1 MNTVG
6 NEIWFSAVDNKDKTA
21 YTMSEALMQEAAEK
35 LELSGINY
43 YAFTVNAK
51 GKTAA
56 RICVN
61 TKDTE
66 KLEAILGEDMMNVLK
81 ASELAKPYSPP
92 EKNIIGNAEY
102 RYIPDKK
109 YHTSGADVALR
120 VAQELERE
128 GIQYSGCVYG
138 PRKAVI
144 TVSGKNYNRVVEIEK
159 EIIHARKHT
168 FYELIAK
175 RSEKDNE
182 VQHSEDKQELQ
193 DSRAEHDNR
202 QAAALSGDRT
212 VRTDAS
218 EISGGRTTG
227 SLERNAEQQNT
238 VSAPSRS
245 GRTESGAA
253 PESRTS
259 NDSSRH
265 RVQGSGESRESYEN
279 DRSEEQLPSG
289 SGGNDQERD
298 NLQLNIIGNT
308 AYRDIEDKIF
318 YNGIISEELY
328 NKYIKSTID
337 DLGIH
342 YSGQI
347 KDGMVTFTVSAKD
360 TANFEKYMN
369 VARNIYLIDSALAE
383 KGFSDEQIA
392 SLRHYTAEAA
402 TLDYISIDT
411 HLEPKYSNEQLSEL
425 AAKAI
430 ELKKIT
436 NIFSPEYTAALK
448 GIEDLK
454 TRYDISIS
462 LNEKGFSS
470 EQQDRI
476 LTAISNGF
484 DVSSIAAIDSTFS
497 ADEIDKFTDLIIN
510 NNFKEAVEFA
520 QLHEDKRAALNA
532 ISDFYIKEYG
542 DDTHL
547 PNSENIFGLAYTT
560 DEIYGQEYEIQVN
573 ADLDKAALITTINS
587 VVVKEERYE
596 NLAEMTRL
604 ALSNLNFDE
613 LVSIEDEEL
622 QKAGIRIEEDVHT
635 IEQDSSERSDV
646 HSETT
651 ESQEK
656 AFFWVDERLV
666 PELQDALWINN
677 EYANK
682 VVSVFASNAI
692 VEDDIIRNEAE
703 VKKLLL
709 KELDEDHIVEKAYS
723 ILKSS
728 YPVSI
733 DTSIDNDKAID
744 IWESGLSVYDSD
756 NQLISRDTADSDS
769 KYAWFDSNTVY
780 KAAPKDIEV
789 QQMYDDICNI
799 IENLDVDED
808 YSISK
813 MYMEFDWIDFNT
825 GQNAYINALDDL
837 RSGYTLN
844 LRNYFEAAG
853 NDAEREENDNV
864 LSDSKQALEL
874 LNKLENNFTYKAIE
888 REGLAKRLSGQNLE
902 KYYVNNEDKSVTL
915 TRYSQEKQQLEYYNV
930 YEKQLENA
938 LNSENFRDY
947 ILSNCF
953 SYSINSTDDSFD
965 YDAREF
971 CKPDEDFNNKD
982 NAADDELREV
992 LDRFQR
998 VDEIAQEEVE
1008 PEYTDKEM
1016 SFLTGDI
1023 VKFMAKSELS
1033 WDEIEDMGYI
1043 LFEKGYIDKHN
1054 PGENTTFS
1062 NNLAE
1067 TVLFDL
1073 SRRMNNGEDIR
1084 KDLAIAMLG
1093 NQKTFRNSNW
1103 DEFTIEYG
1111 EESFTAKYGNA
1122 EREVTY
1128 EAMGEG
1134 YLSLIEGEYNDI
1146 VFGRTVQDLHDELPE
1161 LSEDTA
1167 KELIAAFDGA
1177 VMHDWEND
1185 QIKTNRIKQA
1195 LNGILNNEEQTEKA
1209 FASIAYMKYDVR
1221 IEEEKAAEQPALVLD
1236 DISEPES
1243 GETISAESGFA
1254 KGPIVDGV
1262 QVYAALVDEVT
1273 KGTAFEN
1280 GKLRIQEF
1288 YEKSR
1293 SQPNHPTTNELADFM
1308 KKEYGTGGH
1317 TGDGNISLVSFDSK
1331 GVTFSFENGEK
1342 YAYSWEETATA
1353 AEYRLSNNT
1362 YLSPEQQTEWQKIK
1376 AERSP
1381 EENSEPYKIEIGDK
1395 FKNKAT
1401 SVISEVVSLSG
1412 ALPYYTDDYTVKR
1425 MSGAFEITE
1434 NVSYNN
1440 LMSSLYEYVG
1450 NAAQEKELSAPELA
1464 DTLPVV
1470 KNLSQLKAAI
1480 KPGMTFEIDE
1490 HHRPEC
1496 VGERRVVTSV
1506 NTVGFTSQKLD
1517 ENGQL
1522 SGKDIHMEWDKA
1534 SNWTFENNTYTSRL
1548 DNKELLMSFHFID
1561 TQELNKEP
1569 FREEIAGADSNTK
1582 YLIRENSDEQ
1592 YKYNVQILTSTD
1604 GKDFAYSGNGKFCE
1618 TLDEAREFVS
1628 KDIAERAAQ
1637 PKKFP
1642 NTIEHRNYTALYK
1655 LFPDI
1660 MSKEHNYEKRESD
1673 TYEPLSLEWIDKDK
1687 LSVMHTYISNGDLM
1701 YDPDIVLRIDHE
1713 NQTAAAVSYEQ
1724 SDMGVYQVC
1733 EDKPLQQREINS
1745 FMNTWL
1751 KNLERQDHTLTR
1763 AIAEHSFEGDVH
1775 DISIEYQNGSIT
1787 AVNGD
1792 ERAVSDY
1799 ISSKGIEIAAAPEE
1813 TYKIYQLKDN
1823 EYNRQFEF
1831 EGSDWLDEHQINPVI
1846 SDYDEVY
1853 SGNLDDIEFK
1863 QHKLAGIYQKF
1874 NVDHPADFRGH
1885 SLSVSDVIVLN
1896 QKGKETAYYVDSF
1909 GFKELP
1915 EFFKERTKLKIS
1927 EITFDK
1933 QLAAESELENQI
1945 VSEPVVQEVSDDNE
1959 VIIQEE
1965 TESTVQE
1972 LSVGDIIET
1981 EGKQWKVDKIDGDFA
1996 IYLTNTDK
2004 NDIMSCMSH
2013 IGHWKE
2019 KLDYTLIEKA
2029 GNEVEQPEFSQL
2041 SLFEAMEDAVTA
2053 EPVANAVTIET
2064 NEAEKS
2070 EKLDFRITSDIQS
2083 GGAKEKFRNNVAA
2096 IRTLKTIEEE
2106 NRTATP
2112 EEQAI
2117 LAKYVGWGG
2126 LSQAFDAT
2134 NDSWRKEYSDLRLLL
2149 NNDEYNAARASTTTS
2164 FYTSPVIIEEMYTAL
2179 GNMGFKGGNVLEP
2192 AMGVGNFF
2200 GLMPEDM
2207 RNNSQLTGVEL
2218 DSISGRISKQL
2229 YQSADIKVKGYEKTL
2244 FSDNKFDIA
2253 VGNVPFGDIMVA
2265 DSRYDKHHFKIHD
2278 YFFAKT
2284 LDKVRPGGV
2293 VAFVTSKGTLDKQ
2306 SDTVRK
2312 YLAERAELVG
2322 AVRLPNNAFKSLAGT
2337 EVTSDILFLQKRE
2350 EPVIGAEPEWT
2361 KLGHTADGLQINK
2374 YFEDHPEMII
2384 GKIVE
2389 GNKLYGNKDTMCVPV
2404 EGQDLRTELRK
2415 ALQNISC
2422 EIKPVE
2428 RAEKSDITVSAPEKL
2443 TVLPAEDEKN
2453 FSYVIKDNQLYYRNN
2468 EDLLPVKNSGS
2479 YKRIYGMTEINAAV
2493 RDVLDI
2499 QLNGGSDVQVQAAQ
2513 DKLTA
2518 KYDKFVAKFGNLND
2532 KANIKA
2538 FKDDISSPLLQSLE
2552 KVENGQVVGKADI
2565 FSKRT
2570 VRPKVEITHVSTS
2583 QEALAISISER
2594 ATVDLDYMQSL
2605 TGFDRNKLISDL
2617 HRVIYPNPERIDSE
2631 GNPKY
2636 EMADEYL
2643 SGNIRNKL
2651 AAAEAAAKNDIL
2663 YSSNVEALKAAMP
2676 ERLTAGDIDIR
2687 LGATWIPIDYI
2698 QQFMVETFKTP
2709 MKLQPY
2715 EHKWRGTSIEVNY
2728 GPKTATWS
2736 ISNKSADKSNVTAAT
2751 TFGTE
2756 KRNAYQLL
2764 EDALNLRDTKVT
2776 KKIELDDGKEKNV
2789 LDDKAT
2795 AAARQKQRAIK
2806 EAFKEW
2812 IFKDPE
2818 RREFL
2823 VERYNVLF
2831 NSTKPREYDG
2841 SHLSFPGMNPD
2852 ITLKPHQKNA
2862 IAHALYGGNTLFAH
2876 EVGAGK
2882 TFEMIATAMEGKR
2895 LGLHHKSLMVVPNHL
2910 TEQMG
2915 QDFLKLYPNANI
2927 LVATKND
2934 FTKENRQKLCAKIA
2948 TGNFDAVII
2957 GHSQITKIP
2966 VSIERQQKTIQ
2977 EQIEDLRNGIAELEA
2992 QDGTKFT
2999 VKQMEK
3005 TIKNLETKL
3014 EKLQSENQDDVVTFE
3029 QLGVDKMFV
3038 DEAHEFKNL
3047 FLTTKMTNVSG
3058 ISTNQNTKKT
3068 PDLYAKCR
3076 YLDEITGN
3084 RGTTFATGT
3093 PVANSMTEIY
3103 TMQKYLQSDRLEELG
3118 LKHFDCWAAN
3128 FGETV
3133 SAYEVRPA
3141 GTDYRMKTRFA
3152 KFNNIPELMS
3162 LFKEVADIKTSDQLD
3177 LDVPECETQTIVAKP
3192 TKIQTDI
3199 VASLAERA
3207 DKIQNGGVDSS
3218 VDNMLCV
3225 TNDGRKCG
3233 LDQRLINPM
3242 LPDEP
3247 GTKVNLCVENV
3258 FNIWNDTKENRLTQ
3272 LIFCDMGVP
3281 NIKADQVQNVA
3292 DNDRVT
3298 NSAHI
3303 TISSAFSELK
3313 SSESIIKEIM
3323 SAIDIMKNS
3332 YSSDQDNVPANNWTQ
3347 LSAAFD
3353 EIVKANKKNK
3363 EVGTFLADSNV
3374 HTILSAAI
3382 NGDMTPLVEDDFDKA
3397 LFLLNEMLYSHK
3409 EQVIDP
3415 DPKRLAKV
3423 LSKIEKTNKKPE
3435 VETELEEEEKVND
3448 DAIEEVGKIS
3458 IYDDIREKLVA
3469 KGVPREE
3476 IAFIHEAKNETAK
3489 AEMFAKVRR
3498 GDIRVLI
3505 GSTAKMGCGTNV
3517 QTKLV
3522 ALHDLDAP
3530 WRPADMEQ
3538 RRGRMVR
3545 QGNENKKVHLFR
3557 YVTEKTF
3564 DSYLFQ
3570 TLENKQ
3576 KFIGQIMTSKSPAR
3590 NCADVDANA
3599 LSYSEVK
3606 ALCAG
3611 NPLIKEKMTLEN
3623 EIAELKMIKSS
3634 YDNQH
3639 YQLQDNVL
3647 KKYPTELEA
3656 TTKRIECIKNDIQ
3669 YLETV
3674 PDRLN
3679 EDGKKIL
3686 DIKVCGVNYSE
3697 REKAGEALLAAM
3709 REKCGS
3715 QFEKMETLAE
3725 YKGFKVSVSFNTWR
3739 REYVAELKREDL
3751 AYRINLGTSPTGN
3764 ITRIENAISGLPKEL
3779 EFYTARESEL
3789 KTLIE
3794 EGKLEMNKP
3803 FPQAAELH
3811 DKMERLAQIEI
3822 ELQPPEKVTDKDVKE
3837 SDKKTAEN
3845 TQDKPLFSRSIQ
3857 RDFAEK
3863 AKNNIP
3869 DSSQEKEAL

>member
-92 EKNIIGNAEY
+92 DKNIIGNAEY

-182 VQHSEDKQELQ
+182 VQHSEDKRELQ

-238 VSAPSRS
+238 VSAPSGS
-245 GRTESGAA
+245 GRTESGSA
-253 PESRTS
+253 PESRTG
-259 NDSSRH
+259 NDGSRH

-476 LTAISNGF
+476 LAAIGSGF
-484 DVSSIAAIDSTFS
+484 DVSSISAIDSTFS

-547 PNSENIFGLAYTT
+547 PASENVYGLAYTT

-587 VVVKEERYE
+587 VVVKEEQYE

-622 QKAGIRIEEDVHT
+622 QKAGIRIEEDAPT
-635 IEQDSSERSDV
+635 IEQDSSKRSDV
-646 HSETT
+646 HPETI

-682 VVSVFASNAI
+682 VVSVFASNVI
-692 VEDDIIRNEAE
+692 VDDDIIRNEAE

-733 DTSIDNDKAID
+733 DTSIDEDKAID

-756 NQLISRDTADSDS
+756 NQLISRNTADSES

-789 QQMYDDICNI
+789 QHMYDDICNI

-844 LRNYFEAAG
+844 LRNYFEAAR
-853 NDAEREENDNV
+853 NDAEREGNENV

-888 REGLAKRLSGQNLE
+888 REGLAKRLSGQDME
-902 KYYVNNEDKSVTL
+902 KYYVNYEDKSVTL

-930 YEKQLENA
+930 YEKQLEKA
-938 LNSENFRDY
+938 LNSENFREY

-953 SYSINSTDDSFD
+953 SYSVNSQNDSFD

-971 CKPDEDFNNKD
+971 FKPDEDFNNKD

-998 VDEIAQEEVE
+998 VDEIAQEEIE

-1067 TVLFDL
+1067 TVLYDL

-1103 DEFTIEYG
+1103 DEFTVEYG
-1111 EESFTAKYGNA
+1111 EESFTAKYGKA

-1209 FASIAYMKYDVR
+1209 FASIAYMKYDVKTGEGNKESINEMLLSNSDLAKLYAEYLLDDTLIQENLAYSLFEYGYINEPSDKYSYYGR
-1221 IEEEKAAEQPALVLD
+1221 NVNEVELQKLVERYQAGEDIREELAVGLMHPDDRKHNIEFDLIDGIPYLHSLMNEKPYVKGQYLLNAEIEKSSVRVSFNKTEYVLTYEEIGQALIDRAFDKFDNLTYLYVCGELDDNLPNVSRDTCGKLIDAFDRNMTSGWEKDRAKQDQIKNALFAILNNQNQAEKAFA
-1236 DISEPES
+1236 
-1243 GETISAESGFA
+1243 TIADA
-1254 KGPIVDGV
+1254 KYKVKV
-1262 QVYAALVDEVT
+1262 SDE
-1273 KGTAFEN
+1273 KEM
-1280 GKLRIQEF
+1280 
-1288 YEKSR
+1288 SR
-1293 SQPNHPTTNELADFM
+1293 S
-1308 KKEYGTGGH
+1308 
-1317 TGDGNISLVSFDSK
+1317 
-1331 GVTFSFENGEK
+1331 
-1342 YAYSWEETATA
+1342 ET
-1353 AEYRLSNNT
+1353 
-1362 YLSPEQQTEWQKIK
+1362 
-1376 AERSP
+1376 
-1381 EENSEPYKIEIGDK
+1381 
-1395 FKNKAT
+1395 
-1401 SVISEVVSLSG
+1401 
-1412 ALPYYTDDYTVKR
+1412 
-1425 MSGAFEITE
+1425 
-1434 NVSYNN
+1434 
-1440 LMSSLYEYVG
+1440 
-1450 NAAQEKELSAPELA
+1450 A

-1724 SDMGVYQVC
+1724 SDMGIYQVC

-1885 SLSVSDVIVLN
+1885 TLSVSDVIVLN

-1933 QLAAESELENQI
+1933 QLAAE
-1945 VSEPVVQEVSDDNE
+1945 NE
-1959 VIIQEE
+1959 IASQ
-1965 TESTVQE
+1965 TMTAPTVQE

-2053 EPVANAVTIET
+2053 EPAANAVTIET
-2064 NEAEKS
+2064 NEAEKP
-2070 EKLDFRITSDIQS
+2070 EKLDFRLTGDIQS

-2134 NDSWRKEYSDLRLLL
+2134 NDSWSKEYSDLRLLL

-2207 RNNSQLTGVEL
+2207 RNNSQLTGVEI

-2513 DKLTA
+2513 DKLAA
-2518 KYDKFVAKFGNLND
+2518 KYDKFVAKFGHLND

-2552 KVENGQVVGKADI
+2552 KVENGLVVGKADI

-2594 ATVDLDYMQSL
+2594 AKVDLEYMQSL

-2617 HRVIYPNPERIDSE
+2617 HRVIYPNPEKIDSE

-2651 AAAEAAAKNDIL
+2651 AAAEAAAENDII

-2676 ERLTAGDIDIR
+2676 EKLTAGDIDIR

-2709 MKLQPY
+2709 RTLQPY
-2715 EHKWRGTSIEVNY
+2715 AHKWRGASIEVKY
-2728 GPKTATWS
+2728 SGATATWS
-2736 ISNKSADKSNVTAAT
+2736 ITNKSADKNNVTAAT

-3822 ELQPPEKVTDKDVKE
+3822 ELQPPEKVTDKDAKE
-3837 SDKKTAEN
+3837 SDKQTAEN

>member
-1 MNTVG
+1 MGTPNTVG

-66 KLEAILGEDMMNVLK
+66 KLEAILGDEMMNVLK
-81 ASELAKPYSPP
+81 ATELAKPYSPP

-128 GIQYSGCVYG
+128 GIQFSGCVYG

-144 TVSGKNYNRVVEIEK
+144 TVSSKDYNRIIEIEK
-159 EIIHARKHT
+159 DVIHARKHT
-168 FYELIAK
+168 FYELIGK
-175 RSEKDNE
+175 RSEKENE
-182 VQHSEDKQELQ
+182 IQHSEDKPELS
-193 DSRAEHDNR
+193 DSRAEYDNR
-202 QAAALSGDRT
+202 QAAALTGDRS
-212 VRTDAS
+212 VRSDAS
-218 EISGGRTTG
+218 EISGGRTAG
-227 SLERNAEQQNT
+227 VSVGNAEQNDI
-238 VSAPSRS
+238 VPSPSGS

-253 PESRTS
+253 PENRTG
-259 NDSSRH
+259 NDSSGH
-265 RVQGSGESRESYEN
+265 RVSGSGESRKSYEN
-279 DRSEEQLPSG
+279 DRSEEQLSSG
-289 SGGNDQERD
+289 SRGNAQERD
-298 NLQLNIIGNT
+298 NIQLNIVGNT
-308 AYRDIEDKIF
+308 AYRDIPDKIY
-318 YNGIISEELY
+318 YNNVVNEELY

-337 DLGIH
+337 ELGIN
-342 YSGQI
+342 YSGQV

-360 TANFEKYMN
+360 AANFEKFMN
-369 VARNIYLIDSALAE
+369 VARNIYLIDSSLAE
-383 KGFSDEQIA
+383 KGFTEEQLR
-392 SLRHYTAEAA
+392 SLSPYTSKAA
-402 TLDYISIDT
+402 TLDYISIDS
-411 HLEPKYSNEQLSEL
+411 HLEPKYSSEQLSEL
-425 AAKAI
+425 AEKSI
-430 ELKKIT
+430 ELKQIT
-436 NIFSPEYTAALK
+436 NIFSPEYSAAVK
-448 GIEDLK
+448 EIEDLK
-454 TRYDISIS
+454 TGFDISLS

-470 EQQDRI
+470 EQQEHF
-476 LTAISNGF
+476 LAAIAKGF
-484 DVSSIAAIDSTFS
+484 DVSSITAIDNTFS
-497 ADEIDKFTDLIIN
+497 TDEIDRFTDLIIN
-510 NNFKEAVEFA
+510 NDFSGAVAFA
-520 QLHEDKRAALNA
+520 QVHEDRKAALNA

-547 PNSENIFGLAYTT
+547 PASENVYGLAYTT

-587 VVVKEERYE
+587 VVVKEEQYE

-604 ALSNLNFDE
+604 ALENLSFDD
-613 LVSIEDEEL
+613 LVSIENEEL
-622 QKAGIRIEEDVHT
+622 EKAGIRIEENTPT
-635 IEQDSSERSDV
+635 IEQNSSERSDV

-682 VVSVFASNAI
+682 VVSIFASNVI
-692 VEDDIIRNEAE
+692 VENDIIRNEAE

-733 DTSIDNDKAID
+733 DTSIDEDKAID
-744 IWESGLSVYDSD
+744 IWESGFSVYDSSD
-756 NQLISRDTADSDS
+756 QLISLDTASSES

-813 MYMEFDWIDFNT
+813 MYLEFDWLDFNT

-844 LRNYFEAAG
+844 LRNYFEACVT
-853 NDAEREENDNV
+853 DAEREGNENV
-864 LSDSKQALEL
+864 LSDSKHALEL
-874 LNKLENNFTYKAIE
+874 INKLENNFTYKAIE
-888 REGLAKRLSGQNLE
+888 REELAKRLSGRDME
-902 KYYVNNEDKSVTL
+902 KYYVNYEDKSVTL

-930 YEKQLENA
+930 YEKQLEQA
-938 LNSENFRDY
+938 LSSDNFREY

-953 SYSINSTDDSFD
+953 SYSINSKNDSFD

-971 CKPDEDFNNKD
+971 FKPDEDFNNKY

-998 VDEIAQEEVE
+998 VDEKAQEEIE

-1023 VKFMAKSELS
+1023 VKFMAKADLA
-1033 WDEIEDMGYI
+1033 WDEIEDMGYV

-1067 TVLFDL
+1067 TVLYDL
-1073 SRRMNNGEDIR
+1073 SRRMNSGEDIR
-1084 KDLAIAMLG
+1084 KDLALAMLG
-1093 NQKTFRNSNW
+1093 NQTTFRNSNW
-1103 DEFTIEYG
+1103 DEFTVEYG
-1111 EESFTAKYGNA
+1111 EESFTAKYGKA

-1146 VFGRTVQDLHDELPE
+1146 VFGRTVQDLHDELPDI
-1161 LSEDTA
+1161 SEDTA

-1177 VMHDWEND
+1177 VMHDWQND
-1185 QIKTNRIKQA
+1185 QIKTNHIKQA
-1195 LNGILNNEEQTEKA
+1195 LNAILGDEVRTEKA
-1209 FASIAYMKYDVR
+1209 FSSIAYMKYNVR
-1221 IEEEKAAEQPALVLD
+1221 IEDEKA
-1236 DISEPES
+1236 
-1243 GETISAESGFA
+1243 
-1254 KGPIVDGV
+1254 
-1262 QVYAALVDEVT
+1262 
-1273 KGTAFEN
+1273 
-1280 GKLRIQEF
+1280 
-1288 YEKSR
+1288 EK
-1293 SQPNHPTTNELADFM
+1293 N
-1308 KKEYGTGGH
+1308 
-1317 TGDGNISLVSFDSK
+1317 
-1331 GVTFSFENGEK
+1331 
-1342 YAYSWEETATA
+1342 
-1353 AEYRLSNNT
+1353 
-1362 YLSPEQQTEWQKIK
+1362 
-1376 AERSP
+1376 
-1381 EENSEPYKIEIGDK
+1381 
-1395 FKNKAT
+1395 T
-1401 SVISEVVSLSG
+1401 SV
-1412 ALPYYTDDYTVKR
+1412 
-1425 MSGAFEITE
+1425 
-1434 NVSYNN
+1434 
-1440 LMSSLYEYVG
+1440 
-1450 NAAQEKELSAPELA
+1450 PE
-1464 DTLPVV
+1464 V
-1470 KNLSQLKAAI
+1470 KNLSQLKNTL
-1480 KPGMTFEIDE
+1480 KPGMAFEIDE
-1490 HHRPEC
+1490 HNRPEC
-1496 VGERRVVTSV
+1496 VGEHRVVTSV

-1517 ENGQL
+1517 ENGQPY
-1522 SGKDIHMEWDKA
+1522 GRDIHMEWDKA
-1534 SNWTFENNTYTSRL
+1534 SNWTFENNTFTSRL
-1548 DNKELLMSFHFID
+1548 DNKELLMKFHFI
-1561 TQELNKEP
+1561 ESP
-1569 FREEIAGADSNTK
+1569 EIDV
-1582 YLIRENSDEQ
+1582 NS
-1592 YKYNVQILTSTD
+1592 L
-1604 GKDFAYSGNGKFCE
+1604 
-1618 TLDEAREFVS
+1618 
-1628 KDIAERAAQ
+1628 Q
-1637 PKKFP
+1637 PKSYP
-1642 NTIEHRNYTALYK
+1642 NTIEHRNYVALTK

-1673 TYEPLSLEWIDKDK
+1673 TYEPLSLEWIDKDQ
-1687 LSVMHTYISNGDLM
+1687 LSVMHTYVSNGDLM
-1701 YDPDIVLRIDHE
+1701 YDPDIVLHIDHD
-1713 NQTAAAVSYEQ
+1713 NQTAAAYSYEQ
-1724 SDMGVYQVC
+1724 SDMGVYQLC
-1733 EDKPLQQREINS
+1733 EGNPFQQREINN
-1745 FMNTWL
+1745 FMQTWL
-1751 KNLERQDHTLTR
+1751 NNLERQDHTLSR
-1763 AIAEHSFEGDVH
+1763 AIVEHSFEGDVH
-1775 DISIEYQNGSIT
+1775 DITIEYQNGSIT
-1787 AVNGD
+1787 DVNGD

-1799 ISSKGIEIAAAPEE
+1799 ISSKSIEIAFPSEE

-1831 EGSDWLDEHQINPVI
+1831 EGSDWLDKHQINPVI
-1846 SDYDEVY
+1846 SYYDEVY
-1853 SGNLDDIEFK
+1853 SGNLADIDFK
-1863 QHKLAGIYQKF
+1863 QHKLDGIYQKF
-1874 NVDHPADFRGH
+1874 NIDHPADFRGH

-1896 QKGKETAYYVDSF
+1896 QNGKDTAYYVDSF

-1933 QLAAESELENQI
+1933 QLAAENEIASQTMT
-1945 VSEPVVQEVSDDNE
+1945 EPTVQDVADDNE
-1959 VIIQEE
+1959 VKIQDDIEP
-1965 TESTVQE
+1965 TVQE

-1981 EGKQWKVDKIDGDFA
+1981 EGKQWKVDNIDGDFA

-2029 GNEVEQPEFSQL
+2029 GNDVKQPEFSQL

-2064 NEAEKS
+2064 NEAEKPD
-2070 EKLDFRITSDIQS
+2070 KLDFRITGDIQS

-2134 NDSWRKEYSDLRLLL
+2134 NDSWSKEYSDLRLLL
-2149 NNDEYNAARASTTTS
+2149 NNYEYNAARASTTTS

-2306 SDTVRK
+2306 NDTVRK

-2322 AVRLPNNAFKSLAGT
+2322 AVRLPNNAFKSIAGT

-2361 KLGHTADGLQINK
+2361 KLGNTADGLQINK
-2374 YFEDHPEMII
+2374 YFEEHPEMII

-2422 EIKPVE
+2422 EIKPIE
-2428 RAEKSDITVSAPEKL
+2428 RNERTEKSAEAPEKL
-2443 TVLPAEDEKN
+2443 TVLPAEDDMKN
-2453 FSYVIKDNQLYYRNN
+2453 FSYIIKDNQLYYRNN
-2468 EDLLPVKNSGS
+2468 EDLLPVKNSGT
-2479 YKRIYGMTEINAAV
+2479 YKRIYGMAEINAAV
-2493 RDVLDI
+2493 RDVLDV
-2499 QLNGGSDVQVQAAQ
+2499 QLQGGSDVQVQAAQ
-2513 DKLTA
+2513 DKLAA
-2518 KYDKFVAKFGNLND
+2518 KYDKFVAKFGHLND

-2552 KVENGQVVGKADI
+2552 RVENGEVVGKADI

-2594 ATVDLDYMQSL
+2594 AKVDLDYMQSL

-2617 HRVIYPNPERIDSE
+2617 HRVIYPNPEKIDSE

-2709 MKLQPY
+2709 RSLQPY
-2715 EHKWRGTSIEVNY
+2715 EHKWRGASIEVNY
-2728 GPKTATWS
+2728 SAATATWS
-2736 ISNKSADKSNVTAAT
+2736 ISNKSADKYNVTAAT

-2756 KRNAYQLL
+2756 KRNGYQLL

-2776 KKIELDDGKEKNV
+2776 KKIELDDGKGKNV

-2812 IFKDPE
+2812 VFKDPE

-2841 SHLSFPGMNPD
+2841 SHLSFPGMNPE
-2852 ITLKPHQKNA
+2852 ITLKDHQKNA

-2915 QDFLKLYPNANI
+2915 QDFLRLYPNANI

-2948 TGNFDAVII
+2948 TGDFDAVII

-2966 VSIERQQKTIQ
+2966 VSIERQRKTIE
-2977 EQIEDLRNGIAELEA
+2977 EQIEDLRNGIAELET
-2992 QDGTKFT
+2992 QEGTKFT

-3005 TIKNLETKL
+3005 AVKNLETKL
-3014 EKLQSENQDDVVTFE
+3014 EKLQNDKQDDVVTFE
-3029 QLGVDKMFV
+3029 QLGIDKMFV
-3038 DEAHEFKNL
+3038 DEAHEC
-3047 FLTTKMTNVSG
+3047 TT
-3058 ISTNQNTKKT
+3058 
-3068 PDLYAKCR
+3068 
-3076 YLDEITGN
+3076 
-3084 RGTTFATGT
+3084 
-3093 PVANSMTEIY
+3093 
-3103 TMQKYLQSDRLEELG
+3103 
-3118 LKHFDCWAAN
+3118 
-3128 FGETV
+3128 
-3133 SAYEVRPA
+3133 
-3141 GTDYRMKTRFA
+3141 
-3152 KFNNIPELMS
+3152 
-3162 LFKEVADIKTSDQLD
+3162 
-3177 LDVPECETQTIVAKP
+3177 
-3192 TKIQTDI
+3192 
-3199 VASLAERA
+3199 
-3207 DKIQNGGVDSS
+3207 
-3218 VDNMLCV
+3218 
-3225 TNDGRKCG
+3225 
-3233 LDQRLINPM
+3233 
-3242 LPDEP
+3242 
-3247 GTKVNLCVENV
+3247 
-3258 FNIWNDTKENRLTQ
+3258 
-3272 LIFCDMGVP
+3272 
-3281 NIKADQVQNVA
+3281 
-3292 DNDRVT
+3292 
-3298 NSAHI
+3298 
-3303 TISSAFSELK
+3303 
-3313 SSESIIKEIM
+3313 
-3323 SAIDIMKNS
+3323 
-3332 YSSDQDNVPANNWTQ
+3332 
-3347 LSAAFD
+3347 
-3353 EIVKANKKNK
+3353 
-3363 EVGTFLADSNV
+3363 
-3374 HTILSAAI
+3374 
-3382 NGDMTPLVEDDFDKA
+3382 
-3397 LFLLNEMLYSHK
+3397 
-3409 EQVIDP
+3409 
-3415 DPKRLAKV
+3415 
-3423 LSKIEKTNKKPE
+3423 
-3435 VETELEEEEKVND
+3435 
-3448 DAIEEVGKIS
+3448 
-3458 IYDDIREKLVA
+3458 
-3469 KGVPREE
+3469 
-3476 IAFIHEAKNETAK
+3476 
-3489 AEMFAKVRR
+3489 
-3498 GDIRVLI
+3498 
-3505 GSTAKMGCGTNV
+3505 
-3517 QTKLV
+3517 
-3522 ALHDLDAP
+3522 
-3530 WRPADMEQ
+3530 
-3538 RRGRMVR
+3538 
-3545 QGNENKKVHLFR
+3545 
-3557 YVTEKTF
+3557 
-3564 DSYLFQ
+3564 
-3570 TLENKQ
+3570 
-3576 KFIGQIMTSKSPAR
+3576 
-3590 NCADVDANA
+3590 
-3599 LSYSEVK
+3599 
-3606 ALCAG
+3606 
-3611 NPLIKEKMTLEN
+3611 
-3623 EIAELKMIKSS
+3623 
-3634 YDNQH
+3634 
-3639 YQLQDNVL
+3639 
-3647 KKYPTELEA
+3647 
-3656 TTKRIECIKNDIQ
+3656 
-3669 YLETV
+3669 
-3674 PDRLN
+3674 
-3679 EDGKKIL
+3679 
-3686 DIKVCGVNYSE
+3686 
-3697 REKAGEALLAAM
+3697 
-3709 REKCGS
+3709 
-3715 QFEKMETLAE
+3715 
-3725 YKGFKVSVSFNTWR
+3725 
-3739 REYVAELKREDL
+3739 
-3751 AYRINLGTSPTGN
+3751 
-3764 ITRIENAISGLPKEL
+3764 
-3779 EFYTARESEL
+3779 
-3789 KTLIE
+3789 
-3794 EGKLEMNKP
+3794 
-3803 FPQAAELH
+3803 
-3811 DKMERLAQIEI
+3811 
-3822 ELQPPEKVTDKDVKE
+3822 
-3837 SDKKTAEN
+3837 
-3845 TQDKPLFSRSIQ
+3845 RS
-3857 RDFAEK
+3857 
-3863 AKNNIP
+3863 
-3869 DSSQEKEAL
+3869 

>member
-1 MNTVG
+1 MGSTPNTVG

-21 YTMSEALMQEAAEK
+21 YTMSETLMQEAAEK

-43 YAFTVNAK
+43 YAFTMTAK

-66 KLEAILGEDMMNVLK
+66 KLETILGDEMMNVLK

-102 RYIPDKK
+102 RYIPDKA
-109 YHTSGADVALR
+109 YHTSGADIALR

-128 GIQYSGCVYG
+128 KIQFSGCVYG
-138 PRKAVI
+138 PKKAVL
-144 TVSGKNYNRVVEIEK
+144 TVSKRDYNRLIEIEK

-168 FYELIAK
+168 FYELTAK
-175 RSEKDNE
+175 RSEKNNE
-182 VQHSEDKQELQ
+182 VQHSEDKRELQ
-193 DSRAEHDNR
+193 DSGAEHDNR

-212 VRTDAS
+212 VRTNET
-218 EISGGRTTG
+218 EISGGRKTG
-227 SLERNAEQQNT
+227 GSERNAEQWDT
-238 VSAPSRS
+238 FSTPSGS
-245 GRTESGAA
+245 GRAESGTA
-253 PESRTS
+253 PESRTD
-259 NDSSRH
+259 NDSSGH
-265 RVQGSGESRESYEN
+265 RVQGSGEIRELPESSRTA
-279 DRSEEQLPSG
+279 EQLPSI

-298 NLQLNIIGNT
+298 NIQL
-308 AYRDIEDKIF
+308 
-318 YNGIISEELY
+318 
-328 NKYIKSTID
+328 
-337 DLGIH
+337 
-342 YSGQI
+342 
-347 KDGMVTFTVSAKD
+347 
-360 TANFEKYMN
+360 
-369 VARNIYLIDSALAE
+369 RN
-383 KGFSDEQIA
+383 
-392 SLRHYTAEAA
+392 
-402 TLDYISIDT
+402 
-411 HLEPKYSNEQLSEL
+411 
-425 AAKAI
+425 
-430 ELKKIT
+430 
-436 NIFSPEYTAALK
+436 
-448 GIEDLK
+448 
-454 TRYDISIS
+454 
-462 LNEKGFSS
+462 
-470 EQQDRI
+470 
-476 LTAISNGF
+476 
-484 DVSSIAAIDSTFS
+484 AAI
-497 ADEIDKFTDLIIN
+497 
-510 NNFKEAVEFA
+510 
-520 QLHEDKRAALNA
+520 NA

-542 DDTHL
+542 DDPHL
-547 PNSENIFGLAYTT
+547 PASENVYGLAYTT

-587 VVVKEERYE
+587 VVVKEEQYE

-604 ALSNLNFDE
+604 ALENLSFDD

-622 QKAGIRIEEDVHT
+622 QKAGIRIEENAPT
-635 IEQDSSERSDV
+635 IEQDSTERSNV
-646 HSETT
+646 HSQTT

-666 PELQDALWINN
+666 PELQDLLWIND
-677 EYANK
+677 EYANR
-682 VVSVFASNAI
+682 VISTFANNVI
-692 VEDDIIRNEAE
+692 VEDDIIKNEAE
-703 VKKLLL
+703 LKKMLLAD
-709 KELDEDHIVEKAYS
+709 LDETHIVDKAYS
-723 ILKSS
+723 LLKDS

-733 DTSIDNDKAID
+733 DASIDEDKAID
-744 IWESGLSVYDSD
+744 IWESGLRLYDSN
-756 NQLISRDTADSDS
+756 NQLISIETISGDS
-769 KYAWFDSNTVY
+769 KYSWFDSSEVY
-780 KAAPKDIEV
+780 RAAPKDIEI
-789 QQMYDDICNI
+789 QEIFNDICNI

-844 LRNYFEAAG
+844 LRNYFEAAR
-853 NDAEREENDNV
+853 NDAEREGNDNV
-864 LSDSKQALEL
+864 LSDSKHALEL
-874 LNKLENNFTYKAIE
+874 IKKLENNFTYKAIE
-888 REGLAKRLSGQNLE
+888 RDGLAKRLSAQDTE
-902 KYYVNNEDKSVTL
+902 KYYVNDADKNVML
-915 TRYSQEKQQLEYYNV
+915 ARYSSEKQQLEYYNV
-930 YEKQLENA
+930 YENQLEQA
-938 LNSENFRDY
+938 LNSDNFRDY
-947 ILSNCF
+947 ILENCF
-953 SYSINSTDDSFD
+953 SYSVDSTAESFD

-998 VDEIAQEEVE
+998 VDEIAQEEAE

-1023 VKFMAKSELS
+1023 IKFMAKADLA
-1033 WDEIEDMGYI
+1033 WDEIEDMGYV

-1067 TVLFDL
+1067 TVLYDL
-1073 SRRMNNGEDIR
+1073 SRRMNSGEDIR
-1084 KDLAIAMLG
+1084 KDLALAMLG
-1093 NQKTFRNSNW
+1093 NQTTFRNSNW

-1111 EESFTAKYGNA
+1111 ENSFTAKFGKA

-1134 YLSLIEGEYNDI
+1134 YLSLIKGEYDDI
-1146 VFGRTVQDLHDELPE
+1146 VQGRTMQELLDELPDI
-1161 LSEDTA
+1161 SDDTA
-1167 KELIAAFDGA
+1167 KDLIAAFDGA
-1177 VMHDWEND
+1177 VMHGWEND
-1185 QIKTNRIKQA
+1185 QTKTNHIKQA

-1209 FASIAYMKYDVR
+1209 FDSIAYMKYDVR

-1243 GETISAESGFA
+1243 GETSSPESGFA

-1262 QVYAALVDEVT
+1262 QVYEALAAEIDR
-1273 KGTAFEN
+1273 GTGFVN
-1280 GKLRIQEF
+1280 GKLRVQEF
-1288 YEKSR
+1288 YENNS
-1293 SQPNHPTTNELADFM
+1293 PTVKELSEFL

-1317 TGDGNISLVSFDSK
+1317 SGNGNISLVDYNSK
-1331 GVTFSFENGEK
+1331 GITFSFRNGEK
-1342 YAYSWEETATA
+1342 FRHSWYNVAVMTDS
-1353 AEYRLSNNT
+1353 RLRDNS
-1362 YLSPEQQTEWQKIK
+1362 YLSDMQKEQWQQMK
-1376 AERSP
+1376 AERSQDAAP
-1381 EENSEPYKIEIGDK
+1381 EPHKVEIGDQYR
-1395 FKNKAT
+1395 NKVT
-1401 SVISEVVSLSG
+1401 GDISEVISLTG
-1412 ALPYYTDDYTVKR
+1412 ALPYYTDDCTVQR
-1425 MSGAFEITE
+1425 TSGSFLVTE
-1434 NVSYNN
+1434 NISYRS
-1440 LMSSLYEYVG
+1440 LMSDMYEFIG
-1450 NAAQEKELSAPELA
+1450 NAAPEQEENIPEKSSAMPA
-1464 DTLPVV
+1464 V
-1470 KNLSQLKAAI
+1470 KNLSQLKKTL
-1480 KPGMTFEIDE
+1480 KPGMAFEIDE
-1490 HHRPEC
+1490 HNRPEC
-1496 VGERRVVTSV
+1496 AGERRIITSV

-1517 ENGQL
+1517 ENGQP

-1548 DNKELLMSFHFID
+1548 DNKELLMSFHLID
-1561 TQELNKEP
+1561 SP
-1569 FREEIAGADSNTK
+1569 VID
-1582 YLIRENSDEQ
+1582 
-1592 YKYNVQILTSTD
+1592 
-1604 GKDFAYSGNGKFCE
+1604 
-1618 TLDEAREFVS
+1618 VS
-1628 KDIAERAAQ
+1628 KIQ
-1637 PKKFP
+1637 PNKIP
-1642 NTIEHRNYTALYK
+1642 NTIEHRNYTALVK
-1655 LFPDI
+1655 QFPDI
-1660 MSKEHNYEKRESD
+1660 MSKEHNYEKRESE

-1687 LSVMHTYISNGDLM
+1687 LSVMHTYVSNGDLM

-1724 SDMGVYQVC
+1724 SDMGVYQIC

-1751 KNLERQDHTLTR
+1751 TNLERQDHILTR
-1763 AIAEHSFEGDVH
+1763 AISEHSFEGDIH
-1775 DISIEYQNGSIT
+1775 DITIEYQNGSIT

-1792 ERAVSDY
+1792 ERAVTDY

-1863 QHKLAGIYQKF
+1863 QHKLDGIYQKF

-1885 SLSVSDVIVLN
+1885 SLSVSDVVVLN

-1915 EFFKERTKLKIS
+1915 DFFKERTKIKLS

-1933 QLAAESELENQI
+1933 QLAAENEIASQGDTEPAVQSVPDNNENISQDNT
-1945 VSEPVVQEVSDDNE
+1945 EP
-1959 VIIQEE
+1959 
-1965 TESTVQE
+1965 TVQE

-2004 NDIMSCMSH
+2004 DDIMSCMSH

-2041 SLFEAMEDAVTA
+2041 SLFEAMEDTVTA
-2053 EPVANAVTIET
+2053 EPVANAVTIDT
-2064 NEAEKS
+2064 NEAEKP
-2070 EKLDFRITSDIQS
+2070 EKLDFRITGDIQS

-2106 NRTATP
+2106 NRTATS

-2134 NDSWRKEYSDLRLLL
+2134 NDSWSKEYSDLRLLL

-2164 FYTSPVIIEEMYTAL
+2164 FYTSPVIIGEMYTAL

-2350 EPVIGAEPEWT
+2350 GPVIGAEPEWT

-2428 RAEKSDITVSAPEKL
+2428 RAEKADKTVSAPEKL

-2499 QLNGGSDVQVQAAQ
+2499 QLQGGSDVQVQAAQ

-2594 ATVDLDYMQSL
+2594 AKVDLEYMQSL

-2617 HRVIYPNPERIDSE
+2617 HRVIYPNPEKIDSE

-2651 AAAEAAAKNDIL
+2651 AAAEAAAQNDIL

-2709 MKLQPY
+2709 RTFQPY
-2715 EHKWRGTSIEVNY
+2715 EHKWRGTSIEVKY
-2728 GPKTATWS
+2728 SGATATWS
-2736 ISNKSADKSNVTAAT
+2736 ITNKSADKYNVTAT
-2751 TFGTE
+2751 TTYGTE

-2812 IFKDPE
+2812 VFKDPE

-2841 SHLSFPGMNPD
+2841 SHLSFPGMNPE
-2852 ITLKPHQKNA
+2852 ITLKDHQKNA

-2915 QDFLKLYPNANI
+2915 QDFLRLYPNANI

-2977 EQIEDLRNGIAELEA
+2977 EQIDDLRNGIEEMQD
-2992 QDGTKFT
+2992 QDGAKFT

-3005 TIKNLETKL
+3005 AVKNLETKL
-3014 EKLQSENQDDVVTFE
+3014 EKLQNENQDDVVTFE
-3029 QLGVDKMFV
+3029 QLGIDKMFV

-3133 SAYEVRPA
+3133 TAYEVRPA
-3141 GTDYRMKTRFA
+3141 GNDYRMKTRFA

-3162 LFKEVADIKTSDQLD
+3162 LFKEVADIKTSDQLN

-3207 DKIQNGGVDSS
+3207 DKIQSGSVDSS

-3233 LDQRLINPM
+3233 LDQRLINPL

-3258 FNIWNDTKENRLTQ
+3258 FNIWNETKNDRSTQ

-3281 NIKADQVQNVA
+3281 NIKAD
-3292 DNDRVT
+3292 
-3298 NSAHI
+3298 
-3303 TISSAFSELK
+3303 
-3313 SSESIIKEIM
+3313 
-3323 SAIDIMKNS
+3323 
-3332 YSSDQDNVPANNWTQ
+3332 P
-3347 LSAAFD
+3347 
-3353 EIVKANKKNK
+3353 VKK
-3363 EVGTFLADSNV
+3363 D
-3374 HTILSAAI
+3374 
-3382 NGDMTPLVEDDFDKA
+3382 PED
-3397 LFLLNEMLYSHK
+3397 
-3409 EQVIDP
+3409 
-3415 DPKRLAKV
+3415 
-3423 LSKIEKTNKKPE
+3423 
-3435 VETELEEEEKVND
+3435 EEKVND

-3522 ALHDLDAP
+3522 ASHDLDAP

-3576 KFIGQIMTSKSPAR
+3576 KFIGQIMTSKSPVR

-3647 KKYPTELEA
+3647 KKYPVELEA
-3656 TTKRIECIKNDIQ
+3656 TTKRIEYIKEDIK
-3669 YLETV
+3669 YLEGV

-3686 DIKVCGVNYSE
+3686 DIKIGGVNYTE
-3697 REKAGEALLAAM
+3697 REKAGDALLAAM
-3709 REKCGS
+3709 RDKCTPNA
-3715 QFEKMETLAE
+3715 EKMETLAE
-3725 YKGFKVSVSFNTWR
+3725 YKGFKISISFNSWQQQ
-3739 REYVAELKREDL
+3739 YVAELKRENQP
-3751 AYRINLGTSPTGN
+3751 YRINLGTSPGGN
-3764 ITRIENAISGLPKEL
+3764 ITRIENAISGLPQNL
-3779 EFYTARESEL
+3779 DNLIAREAEL
-3789 KTLIE
+3789 KTLIA
-3794 EGKLEMNKP
+3794 EGEIEMNKP

-3811 DKMERLAQIEI
+3811 DKMERLAQIET
-3822 ELQPPEKVTDKDVKE
+3822 ELQPPEKVTDKDAKE
-3837 SDKKTAEN
+3837 SDKQTAEN
-3845 TQDKPLFSRSIQ
+3845 VQEKPLFSRSIQ

-3863 AKNNIP
+3863 AKNNTP
-3869 DSSQEKEAL
+3869 DNTQEKEAL

>member
-168 FYELIAK
+168 FYELTAK

-182 VQHSEDKQELQ
+182 IQHSEDQRELQ
-193 DSRAEHDNR
+193 DSGAEHDNR
-202 QAAALSGDRT
+202 QAAAISGDRT

-227 SLERNAEQQNT
+227 SPERNAEQRNT
-238 VSAPSRS
+238 VPSPSGS
-245 GRTESGAA
+245 GRTESGAD
-253 PESRTS
+253 PESRTG
-259 NDSSRH
+259 NDDGGH
-265 RVQGSGESRESYEN
+265 RVQGSRTVRELPESSRTA
-279 DRSEEQLPSG
+279 EQLPSG
-289 SGGNDQERD
+289 SGRNDQERD

-308 AYRDIEDKIF
+308 AYRDIPDKIY
-318 YNGIISEELY
+318 YNNVVSEELY

-337 DLGIH
+337 ELGIN
-342 YSGQI
+342 YSGQV

-383 KGFSDEQIA
+383 KGFSNEQISSLA
-392 SLRHYTAEAA
+392 SSTAEAA

-411 HLEPKYSNEQLSEL
+411 HLEPKYSSEQLSEL

-436 NIFSPEYTAALK
+436 NIFSPEYAAALK

-454 TRYDISIS
+454 TRFDISIS

-476 LTAISNGF
+476 LAAIGAGF
-484 DVSSIAAIDSTFS
+484 DVSSISAIDSTFS

-510 NNFKEAVEFA
+510 NDFSGAVSFA
-520 QLHEDKRAALNA
+520 QEHEDKRAAINA

-547 PNSENIFGLAYTT
+547 PASENVYGLAYTT

-587 VVVKEERYE
+587 VVVKEEQYE

-622 QKAGIRIEEDVHT
+622 QKAGIRIEEDAPT
-635 IEQDSSERSDV
+635 IEQDSSKRSDV
-646 HSETT
+646 HPETI

-656 AFFWVDERLV
+656 AFFWVDERIV

-692 VEDDIIRNEAE
+692 VEDDIIRNEAD

-733 DTSIDNDKAID
+733 DTSIDEDKAID
-744 IWESGLSVYDSD
+744 IWESGFSVYDSSD
-756 NQLISRDTADSDS
+756 QLISLDTVSSES

-813 MYMEFDWIDFNT
+813 MYMEFDWLDFNT

-844 LRNYFEAAG
+844 LRNYFEACVT
-853 NDAEREENDNV
+853 DAEREGNENV

-874 LNKLENNFTYKAIE
+874 INKLENNFTYKAIE
-888 REGLAKRLSGQNLE
+888 REGLAKRLSGQDLE
-902 KYYVNNEDKSVTL
+902 KYYVNDEDKSVTL

-930 YEKQLENA
+930 YEKQLEQA
-938 LNSENFRDY
+938 LNSDNFREY
-947 ILSNCF
+947 ILENCF
-953 SYSINSTDDSFD
+953 SYSVNSTAESFD

-971 CKPDEDFNNKD
+971 FKPDEDFNNKD

-998 VDEIAQEEVE
+998 VDEKAQEEIE

-1023 VKFMAKSELS
+1023 VKFMAKADLA
-1033 WDEIEDMGYI
+1033 WDEIEDMGYV
-1043 LFEKGYIDKHN
+1043 LFEQGYTDKHN
-1054 PGENTTFS
+1054 PGEKIKFG
-1062 NNLAE
+1062 NNLPE
-1067 TVLFDL
+1067 TALFDL

-1084 KDLAIAMLG
+1084 KDLALAMLG
-1093 NQKTFRNSNW
+1093 NQKTFRNSDW

-1111 EESFTAKYGNA
+1111 EDSFIAKYGKA

-1128 EAMGEG
+1128 EDMGEG
-1134 YLSLIEGEYNDI
+1134 YLSLIQGEYDEI
-1146 VFGRTVQDLHDELPE
+1146 VQGRTVQDLHDELPE

-1221 IEEEKAAEQPALVLD
+1221 IEEEKASEQPALVLD

-1243 GETISAESGFA
+1243 GETSSPESGFA

-1262 QVYAALVDEVT
+1262 QVYEALAAEIDR
-1273 KGTAFEN
+1273 GTGFVN
-1280 GKLRIQEF
+1280 GKLRVQEF
-1288 YEKSR
+1288 YENNS
-1293 SQPNHPTTNELADFM
+1293 PTVRELSEFL

-1317 TGDGNISLVSFDSK
+1317 SGEGNITLVDYDSK
-1331 GVTFSFENGEK
+1331 GLTFSFENGEK
-1342 YAYSWEETATA
+1342 FRHSWYNVAVMTDS
-1353 AEYRLSNNT
+1353 RLRDNT
-1362 YLSPEQQTEWQKIK
+1362 YLSDMQKEQWQQMK
-1376 AERSP
+1376 AERSQDAAP
-1381 EENSEPYKIEIGDK
+1381 EPHKVEIGDQYR
-1395 FKNKAT
+1395 NKVT
-1401 SVISEVVSLSG
+1401 GDISEVISLTG
-1412 ALPYYTDDYTVKR
+1412 ALPYYTDDCTVQR
-1425 MSGAFEITE
+1425 TSGSFLVTE
-1434 NVSYNN
+1434 NISYR
-1440 LMSSLYEYVG
+1440 SLTSDMYEFIG
-1450 NAAQEKELSAPELA
+1450 NAAPEQEENIPEKSSAMPA
-1464 DTLPVV
+1464 V
-1470 KNLSQLKAAI
+1470 KNLSQLKKTL
-1480 KPGMTFEIDE
+1480 KPGMAFEIDE
-1490 HHRPEC
+1490 HNRPEC
-1496 VGERRVVTSV
+1496 VGERRIITSV

-1517 ENGQL
+1517 ENGQP

-1548 DNKELLMSFHFID
+1548 DNKELLMSFHLID
-1561 TQELNKEP
+1561 SP
-1569 FREEIAGADSNTK
+1569 VID
-1582 YLIRENSDEQ
+1582 
-1592 YKYNVQILTSTD
+1592 
-1604 GKDFAYSGNGKFCE
+1604 
-1618 TLDEAREFVS
+1618 VS
-1628 KDIAERAAQ
+1628 KIQ
-1637 PKKFP
+1637 PNKIP
-1642 NTIEHRNYTALYK
+1642 NTIEHRNYTALVK
-1655 LFPDI
+1655 QFPDI
-1660 MSKEHNYEKRESD
+1660 MSKEHNYEKRESE

-1687 LSVMHTYISNGDLM
+1687 LSVMHTYVSNGDLM

-1751 KNLERQDHTLTR
+1751 TNLERQDHTLTR
-1763 AIAEHSFEGDVH
+1763 AIAEHSFEGDIH
-1775 DISIEYQNGSIT
+1775 DITIEYQNGSIT
-1787 AVNGD
+1787 SVNGD
-1792 ERAVSDY
+1792 ERAVTDY

-1863 QHKLAGIYQKF
+1863 QHKLDGIYQKF

-1933 QLAAESELENQI
+1933 QLAAENEIENQTMT
-1945 VSEPVVQEVSDDNE
+1945 EPTVQDVADDNE
-1959 VIIQEE
+1959 VIIHDD
-1965 TESTVQE
+1965 TEPTVQE

-2041 SLFEAMEDAVTA
+2041 SLFEAMEDTVTA

-2064 NEAEKS
+2064 NEAEKP
-2070 EKLDFRITSDIQS
+2070 EKIDFRITGDIQS

-2134 NDSWRKEYSDLRLLL
+2134 NDSWSKEYSDLRLLL

-2306 SDTVRK
+2306 NDTVRK

-2350 EPVIGAEPEWT
+2350 EPVIGAEPQWT

-2428 RAEKSDITVSAPEKL
+2428 RAEKSERTVSTPEKL

-2594 ATVDLDYMQSL
+2594 AAVDLDYMHRL

-2617 HRVIYPNPERIDSE
+2617 HRVIYPNPEKIDSE

-2651 AAAEAAAKNDIL
+2651 AAAEVAAQNDIL

-2687 LGATWIPIDYI
+2687 LGATWIPIEYI
-2698 QQFMVETFKTP
+2698 QQFMIETFKTP
-2709 MKLQPY
+2709 RVLQPY

-2728 GPKTATWS
+2728 SPTTATWS
-2736 ISNKSADKSNVTAAT
+2736 ISNKSADKNNVTAST

-2806 EAFKEW
+2806 ETFKEW
-2812 IFKDPE
+2812 VFKDPE

-3029 QLGVDKMFV
+3029 ELGVDKMFV

-3281 NIKADQVQNVA
+3281 NIKAEQ
-3292 DNDRVT
+3292 
-3298 NSAHI
+3298 
-3303 TISSAFSELK
+3303 
-3313 SSESIIKEIM
+3313 
-3323 SAIDIMKNS
+3323 
-3332 YSSDQDNVPANNWTQ
+3332 PAKT
-3347 LSAAFD
+3347 D
-3353 EIVKANKKNK
+3353 
-3363 EVGTFLADSNV
+3363 T
-3374 HTILSAAI
+3374 
-3382 NGDMTPLVEDDFDKA
+3382 ED
-3397 LFLLNEMLYSHK
+3397 
-3409 EQVIDP
+3409 
-3415 DPKRLAKV
+3415 
-3423 LSKIEKTNKKPE
+3423 
-3435 VETELEEEEKVND
+3435 EEKVND

-3647 KKYPTELEA
+3647 KKYPTELDA
-3656 TTKRIECIKNDIQ
+3656 TTKRIECIKSDIQ
-3669 YLETV
+3669 HLETV

-3686 DIKVCGVNYSE
+3686 DIKICGVNYND
-3697 REKAGEALLAAM
+3697 REKAGEALLSAM

-3725 YKGFKVSVSFNTWR
+3725 YKGFKISISFNTWQQQ
-3739 REYVAELKREDL
+3739 YVAELKRENL
-3751 AYRINLGTSPTGN
+3751 PYRINLGTSTTGN

-3779 EFYTARESEL
+3779 EIATAREAEL

-3822 ELQPPEKVTDKDVKE
+3822 ELQPPEKVTGKDAKE
-3837 SDKKTAEN
+3837 SDKQTAEN
-3845 TQDKPLFSRSIQ
+3845 TQEKPLFSRSIQ

-3863 AKNNIP
+3863 AKNESP
-3869 DSSQEKEAL
+3869 DNSQEKEAL

>member
-1 MNTVG
+1 MGTPNTVG

-43 YAFTVNAK
+43 YAFTATAK

-66 KLEAILGEDMMNVLK
+66 KLEAILGDEMMNVLK

-102 RYIPDKK
+102 RYISDKK

-128 GIQYSGCVYG
+128 GIQFSGCVYG

-144 TVSGKNYNRVVEIEK
+144 TVSSKDYNRIIEIEK
-159 EIIHARKHT
+159 DIIHARKHT
-168 FYELIAK
+168 FYELIGK
-175 RSEKDNE
+175 RSEKENE
-182 VQHSEDKQELQ
+182 IQHSEDKRKLS
-193 DSRAEHDNR
+193 DSRAEYDNR
-202 QAAALSGDRT
+202 QAAALTGDRSI
-212 VRTDAS
+212 RSDAS
-218 EISGGRTTG
+218 EISGGRTAG
-227 SLERNAEQQNT
+227 ASVGNAEQNDI
-238 VSAPSRS
+238 VPSPSGS

-253 PESRTS
+253 PESRTG
-259 NDSSRH
+259 NDGSGH

-279 DRSEEQLPSG
+279 DRSEEQLPSD
-289 SGGNDQERD
+289 SRGNDQER
-298 NLQLNIIGNT
+298 NNIQLNIIGNT
-308 AYRDIEDKIF
+308 AYRDIPDKIY
-318 YNGIISEELY
+318 YNNVVNEELY

-337 DLGIH
+337 ELGIN
-342 YSGQI
+342 YSGQV

-360 TANFEKYMN
+360 AVNFEKFMN
-369 VARNIYLIDSALAE
+369 TSRNLFLIDSALSE
-383 KGFSDEQIA
+383 KGFTEDRIK
-392 SLRHYTAEAA
+392 SLRYYTAEAA
-402 TLDYISIDT
+402 VLDFISIINYLDS
-411 HLEPKYSNEQLSEL
+411 KYSDAQLSEL
-425 AAKAI
+425 AEKSI

-436 NIFSPEYTAALK
+436 NIFSPEYSAAIK
-448 GIEDLK
+448 EIEDLK
-454 TRYDISIS
+454 TRFDISLS
-462 LNEKGFSS
+462 LNEKGFSI
-470 EQQDRI
+470 EQQEHF
-476 LTAISNGF
+476 LAAIAKGF
-484 DVSSIAAIDSTFS
+484 DVSSITAIDNTFS
-497 ADEIDKFTDLIIN
+497 TDEIDRFTDLIIN
-510 NNFKEAVEFA
+510 NDFSGAVAFA
-520 QLHEDKRAALNA
+520 QAHEDRKAALNA

-547 PNSENIFGLAYTT
+547 PASENVYGLANTT
-560 DEIYGQEYEIQVN
+560 DEIYGQKYEIQVN

-587 VVVKEERYE
+587 VVVKEEQYE

-604 ALSNLNFDE
+604 ALENLSFDD

-622 QKAGIRIEEDVHT
+622 QKAGIRIEEDAPT
-635 IEQDSSERSDV
+635 IEQDSSKRSDV
-646 HSETT
+646 HPETI

-682 VVSVFASNAI
+682 VVSVFASNVI

-733 DTSIDNDKAID
+733 DTSIDGDKAID

-756 NQLISRDTADSDS
+756 NQLISRNTADSES
-769 KYAWFDSNTVY
+769 KYTWFDSNTVY

-813 MYMEFDWIDFNT
+813 MYMEFDWLDFNT

-844 LRNYFEAAG
+844 LRNYFESAR
-853 NDAEREENDNV
+853 NDAEREGNDNV
-864 LSDSKQALEL
+864 LSDSKHALEL
-874 LNKLENNFTYKAIE
+874 INKLENNFTYKAIE
-888 REGLAKRLSGQNLE
+888 REGLAKRLSGQDLE
-902 KYYVNNEDKSVTL
+902 KYYVNDEDKSVTL

-930 YEKQLENA
+930 YEKQLEQA
-938 LNSENFRDY
+938 LSNDNFREY
-947 ILSNCF
+947 ILENCF
-953 SYSINSTDDSFD
+953 SYSINSKNDSFD

-971 CKPDEDFNNKD
+971 FKPDEDFNNKD

-998 VDEIAQEEVE
+998 VDEIAQEEAE

-1023 VKFMAKSELS
+1023 VKFMAKADLA
-1033 WDEIEDMGYI
+1033 WDEIEDMGYV
-1043 LFEKGYIDKHN
+1043 LFEKGYTDKHN
-1054 PGENTTFS
+1054 PGENIRFG
-1062 NNLAE
+1062 NNLPE
-1067 TVLFDL
+1067 TTLYDL

-1093 NQKTFRNSNW
+1093 NQKTFRNSDW

-1122 EREVTY
+1122 EREVSY

-1134 YLSLIEGEYNDI
+1134 YLSLIQGEYDDI
-1146 VFGRTVQDLHDELPE
+1146 VQGRTVQDLHDELPE

-1177 VMHDWEND
+1177 VMHGWEND
-1185 QIKTNRIKQA
+1185 QTKTNRIKQA

-1209 FASIAYMKYDVR
+1209 FVSIADMKYNVK
-1221 IEEEKAAEQPALVLD
+1221 IINQEAAELSEEPAALILD
-1236 DISEPES
+1236 ETPEYEDSETNSTEK
-1243 GETISAESGFA
+1243 GFA

-1262 QVYAALVDEVT
+1262 QVYEALAAEIDR
-1273 KGTAFEN
+1273 GTGFVN
-1280 GKLRIQEF
+1280 GKLRVQEF
-1288 YEKSR
+1288 YENNS
-1293 SQPNHPTTNELADFM
+1293 PTVKELADFL
-1308 KKEYGTGGH
+1308 KKEYGIGGH
-1317 TGDGNISLVSFDSK
+1317 SGYGNIFLVDYNSK
-1331 GVTFSFENGEK
+1331 GITFSFRNGEK
-1342 YAYSWEETATA
+1342 FRHSWYNVAVMTES
-1353 AEYRLSNNT
+1353 RLRDNT
-1362 YLSPEQQTEWQKIK
+1362 YLSDVQKEQWQQMK
-1376 AERSP
+1376 AERSQEAAP
-1381 EENSEPYKIEIGDK
+1381 EPHKVEIGDQYR
-1395 FKNKAT
+1395 NKVT
-1401 SVISEVVSLSG
+1401 GDISEVISLTG
-1412 ALPYYTDDYTVKR
+1412 ALPYYTDDCTVQR
-1425 MSGAFEITE
+1425 TSGSFLVTE
-1434 NVSYNN
+1434 NISYR
-1440 LMSSLYEYVG
+1440 SLESDMYEFIG
-1450 NAAQEKELSAPELA
+1450 NAAEKEESVPEA
-1464 DTLPVV
+1464 AALPAV
-1470 KNLSQLKAAI
+1470 KNLSQLKKAL
-1480 KPGMTFEIDE
+1480 KPGMTFEISE
-1490 HHRPEC
+1490 HLRPEC
-1496 VGERRVVTSV
+1496 VGERRVITSV

-1517 ENGQL
+1517 ENGQP

-1534 SNWTFENNTYTSRL
+1534 SNWNFEDNTYTSRL
-1548 DNKELLMSFHFID
+1548 DNKELLMSFHLVDSPVID
-1561 TQELNKEP
+1561 
-1569 FREEIAGADSNTK
+1569 
-1582 YLIRENSDEQ
+1582 
-1592 YKYNVQILTSTD
+1592 
-1604 GKDFAYSGNGKFCE
+1604 
-1618 TLDEAREFVS
+1618 VS
-1628 KDIAERAAQ
+1628 KIQ
-1637 PKKFP
+1637 PNKIP
-1642 NTIEHRNYTALYK
+1642 NTIEHRNYTALIK
-1655 LFPDI
+1655 QFPEI
-1660 MSKEHNYEKRESD
+1660 MSKEHNYEKRESE
-1673 TYEPLSLEWIDKDK
+1673 TYEPLSLEWIDKDQ
-1687 LSVMHTYISNGDLM
+1687 LSVMHTYVSNGDLM

-1733 EDKPLQQREINS
+1733 EDNPLQQREINS

-1751 KNLERQDHTLTR
+1751 TNLERQNHTLTK
-1763 AIAEHSFEGDVH
+1763 AIAEHSFEGDIY
-1775 DISIEYQNGSIT
+1775 DITIEYQNGSIT

-1792 ERAVSDY
+1792 ERAVTDY

-1846 SDYDEVY
+1846 SDYDEIY

-1885 SLSVSDVIVLN
+1885 SLSVSDVVVLN

-1915 EFFKERTKLKIS
+1915 EFFKERSEIQISAEDKGNNEYRDKVKSIYEYEVKNSVPESERMTKWSNEQPVPTAKPEYKGGIGIS
-1927 EITFDK
+1927 ENLISDRYEEIQSVEK
-1933 QLAAESELENQI
+1933 AAPTI
-1945 VSEPVVQEVSDDNE
+1945 
-1959 VIIQEE
+1959 
-1965 TESTVQE
+1965 QE

-2004 NDIMSCMSH
+2004 DDIMSCMSH

-2019 KLDYTLIEKA
+2019 KLDFTLIEKA
-2029 GNEVEQPEFSQL
+2029 GEIVEQPSFSQL

-2053 EPVANAVTIET
+2053 EPMANAVTIET
-2064 NEAEKS
+2064 SEAEQP
-2070 EKLDFRITSDIQS
+2070 EKLDFRITGDIQS

-2134 NDSWRKEYSDLRLLL
+2134 NDSWSKEYSDLRLLL

-2265 DSRYDKHHFKIHD
+2265 DSRYDKNHFKIHD

-2350 EPVIGAEPEWT
+2350 EPVIGAVPEWT

-2404 EGQDLRTELRK
+2404 EGQDLRIELRK

-2428 RAEKSDITVSAPEKL
+2428 RAERADKIVSAPEKL

-2479 YKRIYGMTEINAAV
+2479 YKRIYGMAEINAAV

-2499 QLNGGSDVQVQAAQ
+2499 QLQGGSDVQVQAAQ

-2518 KYDKFVAKFGNLND
+2518 KYDKFVAKFGHLND

-2552 KVENGQVVGKADI
+2552 RVENGEVVGKADI

-2594 ATVDLDYMQSL
+2594 AKVDLDYMQSL

-2617 HRVIYPNPERIDSE
+2617 HRVIYPNPEKIDSE

-2709 MKLQPY
+2709 RTLQPY
-2715 EHKWRGTSIEVNY
+2715 EHKWRGASIEVKY
-2728 GPKTATWS
+2728 SGATATWS
-2736 ISNKSADKSNVTAAT
+2736 ITNKSADKYNVTAT
-2751 TFGTE
+2751 TTYGTE
-2756 KRNAYQLL
+2756 KRNGYQLL

-2812 IFKDPE
+2812 VFKDPE

-2915 QDFLKLYPNANI
+2915 QDFLRLYPNANI

-2977 EQIEDLRNGIAELEA
+2977 EQIDDLRNGIEEMQD
-2992 QDGTKFT
+2992 QDGAKFT

-3005 TIKNLETKL
+3005 AVKNLETKL
-3014 EKLQSENQDDVVTFE
+3014 EKLQNENQDDVVTFE
-3029 QLGVDKMFV
+3029 QLGIDKMFV

-3133 SAYEVRPA
+3133 TAYEVRPA
-3141 GTDYRMKTRFA
+3141 GNDYRMKTRFA

-3162 LFKEVADIKTSDQLD
+3162 LFKEVADIKTSDQLN

-3207 DKIQNGGVDSS
+3207 DKIQSGSVDSS

-3233 LDQRLINPM
+3233 LDQRLINPL

-3258 FNIWNDTKENRLTQ
+3258 FNIWNETKEGRSTQ

-3281 NIKADQVQNVA
+3281 NIKAD
-3292 DNDRVT
+3292 
-3298 NSAHI
+3298 
-3303 TISSAFSELK
+3303 
-3313 SSESIIKEIM
+3313 
-3323 SAIDIMKNS
+3323 
-3332 YSSDQDNVPANNWTQ
+3332 P
-3347 LSAAFD
+3347 
-3353 EIVKANKKNK
+3353 VK
-3363 EVGTFLADSNV
+3363 TD
-3374 HTILSAAI
+3374 
-3382 NGDMTPLVEDDFDKA
+3382 PED
-3397 LFLLNEMLYSHK
+3397 
-3409 EQVIDP
+3409 
-3415 DPKRLAKV
+3415 
-3423 LSKIEKTNKKPE
+3423 
-3435 VETELEEEEKVND
+3435 EEKVND

-3522 ALHDLDAP
+3522 ASHDLDAP

-3647 KKYPTELEA
+3647 KKYPVELEA
-3656 TTKRIECIKNDIQ
+3656 TTKRIEYIKEDIK
-3669 YLETV
+3669 YLEGV

-3679 EDGKKIL
+3679 EEGKKIL
-3686 DIKVCGVNYSE
+3686 DIKIGGVNYTE
-3697 REKAGEALLAAM
+3697 REKAGDALLAAM
-3709 REKCGS
+3709 RDKCTPNA
-3715 QFEKMETLAE
+3715 EKMETLAE
-3725 YKGFKVSVSFNTWR
+3725 YKGFKISISFNSWQQQ
-3739 REYVAELKREDL
+3739 YVAELKRENQP
-3751 AYRINLGTSPTGN
+3751 YRINLGTSLGGN
-3764 ITRIENAISGLPKEL
+3764 ITRIENAISGLPQNL
-3779 EFYTARESEL
+3779 DNLIAREAEL
-3789 KTLIE
+3789 KTLIS
-3794 EGKLEMNKP
+3794 EGEIEMNKP

-3822 ELQPPEKVTDKDVKE
+3822 ELQPPEKVTDKDAKE
-3837 SDKKTAEN
+3837 SDKQTAEN
-3845 TQDKPLFSRSIQ
+3845 TQDKPIFSRSIQ

-3863 AKNNIP
+3863 AKSNTP
-3869 DSSQEKEAL
+3869 DNSQEKEAL

>member
-92 EKNIIGNAEY
+92 DKNIIGNAEY

-182 VQHSEDKQELQ
+182 VQHSEDQRELQ

-227 SLERNAEQQNT
+227 SLEKNAEQQNI
-238 VSAPSRS
+238 VSAPSGS

-253 PESRTS
+253 PESRTG
-259 NDSSRH
+259 NDGSRH

-436 NIFSPEYTAALK
+436 NIFSPEYAAALK

-462 LNEKGFSS
+462 LNEKGFNS

-476 LTAISNGF
+476 LAAISNGF

-547 PNSENIFGLAYTT
+547 PSSENIFGLAYTT

-573 ADLDKAALITTINS
+573 ADLEKAALITTINS
-587 VVVKEERYE
+587 VVVKEEQYE

-604 ALSNLNFDE
+604 ALENLSFDD

-622 QKAGIRIEEDVHT
+622 EKAGIRIEENTPT
-635 IEQDSSERSDV
+635 IEQNSSERSDV
-646 HSETT
+646 HSETA

-682 VVSVFASNAI
+682 VVSVFASNVI

-728 YPVSI
+728 YPVTI
-733 DTSIDNDKAID
+733 ATNDYEDKPID
-744 IWESGLSVYDSD
+744 IWESGLPVYDSN
-756 NQLISRDTADSDS
+756 NQLIRLDSAS
-769 KYAWFDSNTVY
+769 SEGKYSWFDSNTVY

-813 MYMEFDWIDFNT
+813 LYTELDWLDFNT

-844 LRNYFEAAG
+844 LRNYFEAAR
-853 NDAEREENDNV
+853 NDAEREGNDNV
-864 LSDSKQALEL
+864 LSDSKHALEL

-888 REGLAKRLSGQNLE
+888 REGLAKRLSGQDLE
-902 KYYVNNEDKSVTL
+902 KYYVNDEDKSVTL

-930 YEKQLENA
+930 YEKQLEKA
-938 LNSENFRDY
+938 LNSENFREY

-953 SYSINSTDDSFD
+953 SYSINSTNDSFD

-971 CKPDEDFNNKD
+971 FKPDEDFNNKD

-998 VDEIAQEEVE
+998 VDEVSQEEVE

-1033 WDEIEDMGYI
+1033 WDEIEDMGYV

-1067 TVLFDL
+1067 TVLYDL

-1111 EESFTAKYGNA
+1111 EESFTAKYGKA

-1134 YLSLIEGEYNDI
+1134 YLSLIQGEYDDI
-1146 VFGRTVQDLHDELPE
+1146 VQGRTVQDLHDELPE

-1221 IEEEKAAEQPALVLD
+1221 IEKEKAEKLASV
-1236 DISEPES
+1236 PE
-1243 GETISAESGFA
+1243 
-1254 KGPIVDGV
+1254 
-1262 QVYAALVDEVT
+1262 
-1273 KGTAFEN
+1273 
-1280 GKLRIQEF
+1280 
-1288 YEKSR
+1288 
-1293 SQPNHPTTNELADFM
+1293 
-1308 KKEYGTGGH
+1308 
-1317 TGDGNISLVSFDSK
+1317 
-1331 GVTFSFENGEK
+1331 
-1342 YAYSWEETATA
+1342 
-1353 AEYRLSNNT
+1353 
-1362 YLSPEQQTEWQKIK
+1362 
-1376 AERSP
+1376 
-1381 EENSEPYKIEIGDK
+1381 
-1395 FKNKAT
+1395 
-1401 SVISEVVSLSG
+1401 
-1412 ALPYYTDDYTVKR
+1412 
-1425 MSGAFEITE
+1425 
-1434 NVSYNN
+1434 
-1440 LMSSLYEYVG
+1440 
-1450 NAAQEKELSAPELA
+1450 
-1464 DTLPVV
+1464 V
-1470 KNLSQLKAAI
+1470 KNLSQLKNTL
-1480 KPGMTFEIDE
+1480 KPGMEFEIDE
-1490 HHRPEC
+1490 HNRPEC
-1496 VGERRVVTSV
+1496 VGEHRVVTSV

-1642 NTIEHRNYTALYK
+1642 NTIEHRNYTALTK

-1933 QLAAESELENQI
+1933 QLAAENEIENQT
-1945 VSEPVVQEVSDDNE
+1945 VTPPTVQDVADDNE
-1959 VIIQEE
+1959 VIIQED
-1965 TESTVQE
+1965 TAPTIQE

-2064 NEAEKS
+2064 NEAEKP

-2134 NDSWRKEYSDLRLLL
+2134 NDSWSKEYSDLRLLL

-2428 RAEKSDITVSAPEKL
+2428 RAEKSDIKVSAPEKL

-2617 HRVIYPNPERIDSE
+2617 HRVIYPNPEKIDSE

-2709 MKLQPY
+2709 RTFQPY
-2715 EHKWRGTSIEVNY
+2715 EHKWRGTSIEVKY
-2728 GPKTATWS
+2728 SGATATWS
-2736 ISNKSADKSNVTAAT
+2736 ITNKSADKNNVTAAT

-3332 YSSDQDNVPANNWTQ
+3332 YSSNQDNVSANNWTQ

-3363 EVGTFLADSNV
+3363 EVRTFLADSNV

-3837 SDKKTAEN
+3837 SDKKTAKN

>member
-1 MNTVG
+1 MGTPNTVG

-128 GIQYSGCVYG
+128 GIQFSGCVYG

-144 TVSGKNYNRVVEIEK
+144 TVSGKDYNRVVEIEK
-159 EIIHARKHT
+159 EVIHARKHT

-182 VQHSEDKQELQ
+182 VQHSEDQRELQ

-202 QAAALSGDRT
+202 QASALSGDRT

-227 SLERNAEQQNT
+227 SPERNAEQQNT
-238 VSAPSRS
+238 VSAPSGSGRS
-245 GRTESGAA
+245 GSGAA
-253 PESRTS
+253 PESRTG
-259 NDSSRH
+259 NDEVGR
-265 RVQGSGESRESYEN
+265 RVQGSGTVRELPESSKTA
-279 DRSEEQLPSG
+279 EQLSSDSG
-289 SGGNDQERD
+289 RSDQERD

-337 DLGIH
+337 DLGIR

-347 KDGMVTFTVSAKD
+347 KDEMVTFTVSAKD
-360 TANFEKYMN
+360 AANFEKYMN

-383 KGFSDEQIA
+383 KGFSDEQIN
-392 SLRHYTAEAA
+392 SLSAYTAEAA
-402 TLDYISIDT
+402 TLDFISIDT
-411 HLEPKYSNEQLSEL
+411 HLEPKYSREQLSEL

-436 NIFSPEYTAALK
+436 NFFSPEYAAALK

-454 TRYDISIS
+454 TRFDISIS

-476 LTAISNGF
+476 LAAISNGF

-510 NNFKEAVEFA
+510 NDFKGAVSFA

-547 PNSENIFGLAYTT
+547 PASENVYGLAYTS

-587 VVVKEERYE
+587 VVVKEEQYE

-604 ALSNLNFDE
+604 ALENLSFDD

-622 QKAGIRIEEDVHT
+622 EKAGIRIEENTPT
-635 IEQDSSERSDV
+635 IEQNSSERSDV

-666 PELQDALWINN
+666 PELQDLLWINN
-677 EYANK
+677 EYANR
-682 VVSVFASNAI
+682 VVSTFANNVI
-692 VEDDIIRNEAE
+692 VENDIIQNEAE
-703 VKKLLL
+703 LKKMLLAD
-709 KELDEDHIVEKAYS
+709 LDETHIVDKAYS
-723 ILKSS
+723 LLKDS

-733 DTSIDNDKAID
+733 DMSIDEDKAID
-744 IWESGLSVYDSD
+744 IWESGLRLYDSN
-756 NQLISRDTADSDS
+756 NQLISSETISDDS
-769 KYAWFDSNTVY
+769 KYSWFDSNEVY
-780 KAAPKDIEV
+780 KAAPKDIEI
-789 QQMYDDICNI
+789 QEMFNDICNI

-844 LRNYFEAAG
+844 LRNYFEAAR
-853 NDAEREENDNV
+853 NDAEREGNDNV
-864 LSDSKQALEL
+864 LSDSKHALEL
-874 LNKLENNFTYKAIE
+874 IKKLENNFTYKAIE
-888 REGLAKRLSGQNLE
+888 RDGLAKRLSAQDTE
-902 KYYVNNEDKSVTL
+902 KYYVNDADKNVML
-915 TRYSQEKQQLEYYNV
+915 ARYSSEKQQLEYYNV
-930 YEKQLENA
+930 YENQLEQA
-938 LNSENFRDY
+938 LNSDNFRDY
-947 ILSNCF
+947 ILENCF
-953 SYSINSTDDSFD
+953 SYSVDSTAESFD

-982 NAADDELREV
+982 YAADDELREV

-998 VDEIAQEEVE
+998 VDEIAQEEIE

-1023 VKFMAKSELS
+1023 VKFMAKAELA
-1033 WDEIEDMGYI
+1033 WDEIEDMGYV
-1043 LFEKGYIDKHN
+1043 LFEKGYTDKHN
-1054 PGENTTFS
+1054 PGDNIKFG
-1062 NNLAE
+1062 NNLPE
-1067 TVLFDL
+1067 TSLYDL
-1073 SRRMNNGEDIR
+1073 SRRMNDGEDIR
-1084 KDLAIAMLG
+1084 KDLAMAMLG

-1111 EESFTAKYGNA
+1111 EDSFTAKYGNA
-1122 EREVTY
+1122 EREVSY

-1134 YLSLIEGEYNDI
+1134 YLSLIQGEYDDI
-1146 VFGRTVQDLHDELPE
+1146 VQGRTMQELHDELPDI
-1161 LSEDTA
+1161 SEDTA

-1177 VMHDWEND
+1177 VMHGWEND
-1185 QIKTNRIKQA
+1185 QTKTNHIKQA

-1209 FASIAYMKYDVR
+1209 FAAIADMKYDVKFDEKKA
-1221 IEEEKAAEQPALVLD
+1221 EEHSV
-1236 DISEPES
+1236 S
-1243 GETISAESGFA
+1243 ETIF
-1254 KGPIVDGV
+1254 
-1262 QVYAALVDEVT
+1262 
-1273 KGTAFEN
+1273 
-1280 GKLRIQEF
+1280 
-1288 YEKSR
+1288 
-1293 SQPNHPTTNELADFM
+1293 
-1308 KKEYGTGGH
+1308 
-1317 TGDGNISLVSFDSK
+1317 
-1331 GVTFSFENGEK
+1331 
-1342 YAYSWEETATA
+1342 
-1353 AEYRLSNNT
+1353 
-1362 YLSPEQQTEWQKIK
+1362 
-1376 AERSP
+1376 
-1381 EENSEPYKIEIGDK
+1381 
-1395 FKNKAT
+1395 
-1401 SVISEVVSLSG
+1401 
-1412 ALPYYTDDYTVKR
+1412 
-1425 MSGAFEITE
+1425 
-1434 NVSYNN
+1434 
-1440 LMSSLYEYVG
+1440 
-1450 NAAQEKELSAPELA
+1450 
-1464 DTLPVV
+1464 TLPVI
-1470 KNLSQLKAAI
+1470 KNLSQLKAAL

-1490 HHRPEC
+1490 HNRPEC
-1496 VGERRVVTSV
+1496 VGEHRVVTSV

-1517 ENGQL
+1517 ENGQP
-1522 SGKDIHMEWDKA
+1522 SGRDIHMEWDKA
-1534 SNWTFENNTYTSRL
+1534 SNWTFENNTFTSRL
-1548 DNKELLMSFHFID
+1548 DNNELLMSFHLIES
-1561 TQELNKEP
+1561 QELNREP

-1582 YLIRENSDEQ
+1582 YLIRENNDEQ

-1604 GKDFAYSGNGKFCE
+1604 GKDFVYSGNGKFCE

-1628 KDIAERAAQ
+1628 KDISERAAQ

-1642 NTIEHRNYTALYK
+1642 NTVEHRNYIALTK

-1673 TYEPLSLEWIDKDK
+1673 TYEPLSLEWIDKDQ
-1687 LSVMHTYISNGDLM
+1687 LSVMHTYVSNGDLM

-1724 SDMGVYQVC
+1724 SDMGVYQRC
-1733 EDKPLQQREINS
+1733 EDNPFQQREINN
-1745 FMNTWL
+1745 FMQTWL
-1751 KNLERQDHTLTR
+1751 NNLERQDHTLSR
-1763 AIAEHSFEGDVH
+1763 AIVEHSFEGDIH
-1775 DISIEYQNGSIT
+1775 DITIEYQNGSIT

-1799 ISSKGIEIAAAPEE
+1799 ISSKGIEIAAPPEE

-1853 SGNLDDIEFK
+1853 SGNLADIDFK
-1863 QHKLAGIYQKF
+1863 QHKLDGIYQKF

-1933 QLAAESELENQI
+1933 QLAAENEIENQT
-1945 VSEPVVQEVSDDNE
+1945 VTPPTVQDVADDNE
-1959 VIIQEE
+1959 VIIQED
-1965 TESTVQE
+1965 TEPTVQE

-2041 SLFEAMEDAVTA
+2041 SLFEAMEDSVTA
-2053 EPVANAVTIET
+2053 EPAANAVTIET
-2064 NEAEKS
+2064 NEAEKP
-2070 EKLDFRITSDIQS
+2070 EKLDFRITGDIQS

-2134 NDSWRKEYSDLRLLL
+2134 NDSWSKEYSDLRLLL

-2244 FSDNKFDIA
+2244 FSNNKFDIA

-2293 VAFVTSKGTLDKQ
+2293 VAFITSKGTLDKQ
-2306 SDTVRK
+2306 NDTVRK

-2322 AVRLPNNAFKSLAGT
+2322 AVRLPNNTFKSIAGT

-2350 EPVIGAEPEWT
+2350 EPKIGAEPEWT
-2361 KLGHTADGLQINK
+2361 KLGNTADGLQINK

-2422 EIKPVE
+2422 EIKPIE
-2428 RAEKSDITVSAPEKL
+2428 RAEKTEKSAEAPEKL
-2443 TVLPAEDEKN
+2443 TVLPAEDDMKN
-2453 FSYVIKDNQLYYRNN
+2453 FSYIIKDNQLYYRNN

-2479 YKRIYGMTEINAAV
+2479 YKRIYGMAEINAAV
-2493 RDVLDI
+2493 RDVLDV
-2499 QLNGGSDVQVQAAQ
+2499 QLKGGSDVQVQAAQ
-2513 DKLTA
+2513 DKLAA
-2518 KYDKFVAKFGNLND
+2518 KYDKFVAKFGHLND

-2538 FKDDISSPLLQSLE
+2538 FKNDISSPLLQSLE
-2552 KVENGQVVGKADI
+2552 RVENGEVVGKADI

-2594 ATVDLDYMQSL
+2594 AKVDLDYMQSL

-2617 HRVIYPNPERIDSE
+2617 HRVIYPNPEKIDSE

-2709 MKLQPY
+2709 RSLQPY
-2715 EHKWRGTSIEVNY
+2715 EHKWRGASIEVNY
-2728 GPKTATWS
+2728 SAATATWS
-2736 ISNKSADKSNVTAAT
+2736 ISNKSADKYNVTAAT

-2756 KRNAYQLL
+2756 KRNGYQLL

-2812 IFKDPE
+2812 VFKDPE

-2841 SHLSFPGMNPD
+2841 SHLSFPGMNPE
-2852 ITLKPHQKNA
+2852 ITLKDHQKNA

-2895 LGLHHKSLMVVPNHL
+2895 LGLHHKSL
-2910 TEQMG
+2910 
-2915 QDFLKLYPNANI
+2915 
-2927 LVATKND
+2927 
-2934 FTKENRQKLCAKIA
+2934 
-2948 TGNFDAVII
+2948 
-2957 GHSQITKIP
+2957 
-2966 VSIERQQKTIQ
+2966 
-2977 EQIEDLRNGIAELEA
+2977 
-2992 QDGTKFT
+2992 
-2999 VKQMEK
+2999 
-3005 TIKNLETKL
+3005 
-3014 EKLQSENQDDVVTFE
+3014 
-3029 QLGVDKMFV
+3029 
-3038 DEAHEFKNL
+3038 
-3047 FLTTKMTNVSG
+3047 
-3058 ISTNQNTKKT
+3058 
-3068 PDLYAKCR
+3068 
-3076 YLDEITGN
+3076 
-3084 RGTTFATGT
+3084 
-3093 PVANSMTEIY
+3093 
-3103 TMQKYLQSDRLEELG
+3103 
-3118 LKHFDCWAAN
+3118 
-3128 FGETV
+3128 
-3133 SAYEVRPA
+3133 
-3141 GTDYRMKTRFA
+3141 
-3152 KFNNIPELMS
+3152 
-3162 LFKEVADIKTSDQLD
+3162 
-3177 LDVPECETQTIVAKP
+3177 
-3192 TKIQTDI
+3192 
-3199 VASLAERA
+3199 
-3207 DKIQNGGVDSS
+3207 
-3218 VDNMLCV
+3218 
-3225 TNDGRKCG
+3225 
-3233 LDQRLINPM
+3233 
-3242 LPDEP
+3242 
-3247 GTKVNLCVENV
+3247 
-3258 FNIWNDTKENRLTQ
+3258 
-3272 LIFCDMGVP
+3272 
-3281 NIKADQVQNVA
+3281 
-3292 DNDRVT
+3292 
-3298 NSAHI
+3298 
-3303 TISSAFSELK
+3303 
-3313 SSESIIKEIM
+3313 
-3323 SAIDIMKNS
+3323 
-3332 YSSDQDNVPANNWTQ
+3332 
-3347 LSAAFD
+3347 
-3353 EIVKANKKNK
+3353 
-3363 EVGTFLADSNV
+3363 
-3374 HTILSAAI
+3374 
-3382 NGDMTPLVEDDFDKA
+3382 
-3397 LFLLNEMLYSHK
+3397 
-3409 EQVIDP
+3409 
-3415 DPKRLAKV
+3415 
-3423 LSKIEKTNKKPE
+3423 
-3435 VETELEEEEKVND
+3435 
-3448 DAIEEVGKIS
+3448 
-3458 IYDDIREKLVA
+3458 
-3469 KGVPREE
+3469 
-3476 IAFIHEAKNETAK
+3476 
-3489 AEMFAKVRR
+3489 
-3498 GDIRVLI
+3498 
-3505 GSTAKMGCGTNV
+3505 
-3517 QTKLV
+3517 
-3522 ALHDLDAP
+3522 
-3530 WRPADMEQ
+3530 MEQ

-3697 REKAGEALLAAM
+3697 RDKAGEALLTAM
-3709 REKCGS
+3709 REKCGT
-3715 QFEKMETLAE
+3715 QFDKIETLAE
-3725 YKGFKVSVSFNTWR
+3725 YKGFKVSVSFNTWQ

-3779 EFYTARESEL
+3779 EIYTAREAEL

-3822 ELQPPEKVTDKDVKE
+3822 ELQPPEKVTEKDAKE

-3845 TQDKPLFSRSIQ
+3845 TQNKPLFSRSIQ

-3863 AKNNIP
+3863 AKNDSP
-3869 DSSQEKEAL
+3869 DNSQEKEAL